1 MKENNNYRSIVF
13 MKAGSHSGYD
23 LDEIFEIK
31 KREEYSYGRFYW
43 GYSGTLCH
51 PSRIHYFVRQLNLCG
66 GSNSEPAPPMLVL
79 AYTPSIYFSKIG
91 RITQYSV
98 DRKVWFSLPSEVLL
112 TGCQYAII
120 GKNLRRVDITID
132 LNEYKTV
139 LGEKI
144 GKPLGE
150 YIRYHVNKACA
161 VFCPDSSL
169 QQRNVRVAY
178 IGELISPYC
187 VYVRC

>member
-1 MKENNNYRSIVF
+1 M
-13 MKAGSHSGYD
+13 
-23 LDEIFEIK
+23 K

-51 PSRIHYFVRQLNLCG
+51 PSRIHHFVKQINIF
-66 GSNSEPAPPMLVL
+66 GSNDSGSTSIILVL

-91 RITQYSV
+91 RINQYSV
-98 DRKVWFSLPSEVLL
+98 DKKVWFSLPSDVLL
-112 TGCQYAII
+112 TGCQYAIV
-120 GKNLRRVDITID
+120 GKDLKRIDSTID
-132 LNEYKTV
+132 LNNYTTV
-139 LGEKI
+139 LGDKI

-161 VFCPDSSL
+161 IFYPNSSL
-169 QQRNVRVAY
+169 QEKIVRVAY
-178 IGELISPYC
+178 VGELISPYC